1 MYRSRFLCLIPV
13 ALGLCM
19 SAGCGGGSAAPAP
32 KAQASNPVPVIT
44 SLSPNSANA
53 GAAAQSVTIHG
64 TGFMA
69 TTTATFNGA
78 PVTVAYT
85 SASEIAIPLSAS
97 EQAAGGVFPVVVINP
112 SPGGGS
118 SQPANFTVN
127 NPAPALTSVSPGVF
141 AVGSPA
147 TPITLVGTG
156 FVPTS
161 TVTAS
166 GVKLATQYVSG
177 TGLTASLPASEFA
190 AGGTLQLAVVNPS
203 PGGGATAALPA
214 TVVAVAALTILAAP
228 QTAGTVSGAWNL
240 AVAAEDPNGNPIVG
254 LSVTL
259 SSDAGTLSAAS
270 EITDSAGTLGA
281 TLNPPTGSGP
291 AQSAAIS
298 ATAGAQTAVAVAS
311 FATDPTAGS
320 SAVAGALRRAGR
332 DRALAAASQASTLTT
347 FYASPVSVG
356 LAGSPGAST
365 PFASNST
372 ETCYSDSSMT
382 SGSILAGNCATLTA
396 AQNVSVQQPNLD
408 AEACQAASLA
418 WDITG
423 VAECAG
429 AVAIPVFCA
438 AATPETGGLAAMICG
453 ATLTST
459 EVALGAGCLHL
470 IAEAIAN
477 AEIKNKTQAA
487 VSLIACTNPACAL
500 QGVAAIAC
508 STVTQQPSP
517 SQPPCAGSAGL
528 TQQIC
533 PAGQSCVLVA
543 DYANNA
549 LEAFDL
555 KGDAIPEASGAFP
568 NLDGPDGLAYDPN
581 NGYLYVS
588 NVGNNTITVYDADG
602 NEICPAGGFPG
613 TGSSGD
619 LEDLTFSSTEN
630 ELYVNDPYNNQILA
644 YDPSGNA
651 VTLTSGAFSGIS
663 QPYGVFWDPNTLQL
677 YVSNDGTNT
686 VTAYDAQGSQ
696 ASISGTFAGLN
707 SPDDFAVDPSTGTIY
722 VTEFAFGPFGLGCSV
737 SGLVAFDINGN
748 PLPAAS
754 GAFSTVDCPDDIA
767 LLGSGAQTRLYVT
780 NAVGGDVT
788 LYDASGDDIT
798 STAAPG
804 GFPGLSEPT
813 GIVIVTMPA
822 APGAAT
828 ATRPSGSA
836 PPSRSAAAG
845 TRARRGGAQ

>member
-1 MYRSRFLCLIPV
+1 MRSIRALYVFTGSVFLC
-13 ALGLCM
+13 AL
-19 SAGCGGGSAAPAP
+19 AGCGGSQAPVTKAAAT
-32 KAQASNPVPVIT
+32 NPVPVIT

-85 SASEIAIPLSAS
+85 SASEIAIPLSTS

-141 AVGSPA
+141 AVGSPE

-161 TVTAS
+161 TVTAG

-214 TVVAVAALTILAAP
+214 TVVAVAALTIVAVP
-228 QTAGTVSGAWNL
+228 QAAGTVSGAWNL

-254 LSVTL
+254 LSVAL

-270 EITDSAGTLGA
+270 EVTDSAGTLGA
-281 TLNPPTGSGP
+281 TLNPPTGSGA

-320 SAVAGALRRAGR
+320 SAVAEALRRAGR

-418 WDITG
+418 GDITG

-429 AVAIPVFCA
+429 AVAIPAFCA

-459 EVALGAGCLHL
+459 EVALGEGCLHL

-487 VSLIACTNPACAL
+487 AVSLIACTDPACAL

-508 STVTQQPSP
+508 STVTQQQPSP
-517 SQPPCAGSAGL
+517 SQPPCAGGAGL

-533 PAGQSCVLVA
+533 PAGQSCIFVA
-543 DYANNA
+543 DYAA
-549 LEAFDL
+549 DQIYAFDPR
-555 KGDAIPEASGAFP
+555 GNPIAIPPGAFP
-568 NLDGPDGLAYDPN
+568 NLDGPDGLAYDASD
-581 NGYLYVS
+581 GDLYVA
-588 NVGNNTITVYDADG
+588 NTGNGTITAYDQYG
-602 NEICPAGGFPG
+602 NEVCPPGGFPG
-613 TGSSGD
+613 TGTGDD
-619 LEDLTFSSTEN
+619 LEDVAFDAYSHQ
-630 ELYVNDPYNNQILA
+630 LYVNDVTSGQILA
-644 YDPSGNA
+644 YDDAGNPVALPSGAFLGVSDPYGIFWDPTTDEVYISDDATNA
-651 VTLTSGAFSGIS
+651 VTTFDPGGSPFTLSGNFGGLT
-663 QPYGVFWDPNTLQL
+663 D
-677 YVSNDGTNT
+677 
-686 VTAYDAQGSQ
+686 
-696 ASISGTFAGLN
+696 
-707 SPDDFAVDPSTGTIY
+707 PDDFAVDPLTGEMF
-722 VTEFAFGPFGLGCSV
+722 VTEAATTFGFCTT
-737 SGLVAFDINGN
+737 SGIAAFDENGN
-748 PLPAAS
+748 PIALPA
-754 GAFSTVDCPDDIA
+754 GAFSTATCPDDIA
-767 LLGSGAQTRLYVT
+767 LWGSGNTAELYVSNLFGSSVT
-780 NAVGGDVT
+780 VYNVTGTDVGATV
-788 LYDASGDDIT
+788 
-798 STAAPG
+798 APG

-813 GIVIVTMPA
+813 GIVIVTTPA
-822 APGAAT
+822 ATSASASPQ
-828 ATRPSGSA
+828 SGSA
-836 PPSRSAAAG
+836 PPARSAPADAG
-845 TRARRGGAQ
+845 GGRGGAR